1 MKRGARTHTSTRK
14 TRRDGENPFRGAVDE
29 IELELRVKRA
39 GSDAPLEVRMPT
51 SAALLSPEGGG
62 TSEPEPIFAARRDAP
77 IDRSALAEAYFQP
90 SFDADADSID
100 TQMREYRRR
109 IAYLVTELLES
120 REAAADADLRE
131 LVATCIL
138 PSMSGDSNIDIEIR
152 NGALTAIHRV

>member
-1 MKRGARTHTSTRK
+1 
-14 TRRDGENPFRGAVDE
+14 
-29 IELELRVKRA
+29 
-39 GSDAPLEVRMPT
+39 MPA

-62 TSEPEPIFAARRDAP
+62 TSEIEPIFVARRDAL
-77 IDRSALAEAYFQP
+77 IDRSALCGALAEAYFQP

-131 LVATCIL
+131 LVATRIL
-138 PSMSGDSNIDIEIR
+138 PSMSGDSNVDIEIR